1 MFIQLPLYFHEIG
14 LAHYSTYIPVA
25 YDLSS
30 IAGSVLLG
38 YLFSKVAVKGKL
50 LAPLMIIL
58 TICFFSLKFFDVGI
72 VGYFCIISVVGMCLG
87 GSFNTIAGLVVM

>member
-58 TICFFSLKFFDVGI
+58 TICFFSLKLLPESSFKTTAALLQ
-72 VGYFCIISVVGMCLG
+72 SP
-87 GSFNTIAGLVVM
+87 FNTTST